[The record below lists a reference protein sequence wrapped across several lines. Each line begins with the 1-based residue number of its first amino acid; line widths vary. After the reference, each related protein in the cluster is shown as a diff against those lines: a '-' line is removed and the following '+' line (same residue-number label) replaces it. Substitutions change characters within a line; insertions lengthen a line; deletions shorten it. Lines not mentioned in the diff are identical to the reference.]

1 MKYKIVLLFLLGAFL
16 FQSCKTFKN
25 TDKSN
30 KGKPL
35 TEKMRYKE
43 SDLFTQAVILK
54 VTGKYT
60 EAEEMMKKALEI
72 DSLDPAANYQEAKIL
87 TILGRKDEAVEFAA
101 KAMKLDENNKWYKKL
116 YADLQKAA
124 GNYKEYLDT
133 YKILAEK
140 YPEDIDFLT
149 ELAFAYYFTGDYEN
163 AVFYYNKLEQKIGL
177 NEMLT
182 KQIAELYTRIG
193 QPEKAVD
200 AYQKLINAFPDEKH
214 YYALLAEYCLKNN
227 MPEKAKYAYEKIL
240 ELDPADPYVHISL
253 AGFYRKN
260 GDPEKAFDQ
269 LKKGFE
275 NKNLD
280 LKTKINLLLTYYSG
294 KLDETQK
301 KEALELSEI
310 LKKVHPGED
319 LSEAFYA
326 TMLYENKRYQEAEII
341 TRKIIKNNNT
351 NYASWE
357 QLLFCDLYLSRYDTL
372 AADADSAVDLF
383 PNQPIPYWLGGIAN
397 FQLKNFNKAKTL
409 LENAKELTVNNNA
422 LLEQIYSILGDTYN
436 KLKMYDKSY
445 EAYEKVL
452 AINPENSIV
461 LNNYAYYLSLRNLN
475 LDKAEK
481 MAAKA
486 VELDPY
492 NQNNLDT
499 YAWVFY
505 KLKKYDKALMW
516 EQKAL
521 DNGGDS
527 SGVVLEHM
535 GDIYYQL
542 GNKTEAL
549 KWWKKASEKK
559 NHSDLLDKK
568 IKDGKLYE

>member
-1 MKYKIVLLFLLGAFL
+1 MKLKIAIIFVLSLFAL
-16 FQSCKTFKN
+16 QSCKTFKHI
-25 TDKSN
+25 DK
-30 KGKPL
+30 KQEAKPL

-54 VTGKYT
+54 VTGKYQ
-60 EAEEMMKKALEI
+60 EAEEMMKKALAI

-87 TILGRKDEAVEFAA
+87 TILGRKDEAVEYAA
-101 KAMKLDENNKWYKKL
+101 KAMKLDNNNKWYKKL
-116 YADLQKAA
+116 YADLQKAN
-124 GNYKEYLDT
+124 GNYREYLKT
-133 YKILAEK
+133 YEELAK
-140 YPEDIDFLT
+140 QYPEDVDFLT

-163 AVFYYNKLEQKIGL
+163 AVKYYSQLEEKMGL

-182 KQIAELYTRIG
+182 KQIAELYSRLG
-193 QPEKAVD
+193 QPEKAVE
-200 AYQKLINAFPDEKH
+200 AYQKLIDAFPDEKH
-214 YYALLAEYCLKNN
+214 YYALLAEYCSKNN
-227 MPEKAKYAYEKIL
+227 MPEKAEKAYKKIL
-240 ELDPADPYVHISL
+240 EIDPADPYVHISL
-253 AGFYRKN
+253 ADFYRKN
-260 GDPEKAFDQ
+260 GNPEKAFDE

-294 KLDETQK
+294 TLSQDQK

-310 LKKVHPGED
+310 LKRVHPGKD

-326 TMLYENKRYQEAEII
+326 TMLYENQRYKEAEVV
-341 TRKIIKNNNT
+341 TRKVVKANIT
-351 NYASWE
+351 NYAMWE

-372 AADADSAVDLF
+372 AADADSAVDMF

-397 FQLKNFNKAKTL
+397 FQLKNFEKAKTL
-409 LENAKELTVNNNA
+409 LENAKDLTVNNKA
-422 LLEQIYSILGDTYN
+422 LLEQIYSVLGDTYN
-436 KLKMYDKSY
+436 ELKMYDKSY
-445 EAYEKVL
+445 DAYDKVL
-452 AINPENSIV
+452 AINPNNSIV
-461 LNNYAYYLSLRNLN
+461 LNNYAYYLSLRNEQ
-475 LDKAEK
+475 LDKAEQ

-505 KLKKYDKALMW
+505 KQKKYDKALEW
-516 EQKAL
+516 EQKAI

-542 GNKTEAL
+542 GNKEEAL
-549 KWWKKASEKK
+549 KWWKKAKTKK
-559 NHSDLLDKK
+559 DHSDLLDKK

>member
-54 VTGKYT
+54 ITGKYT

-163 AVFYYNKLEQKIGL
+163 AVFNYNKLEQKIGL

-260 GDPEKAFDQ
+260 GDPEKAFDE

-516 EQKAL
+516 EQKAI
-521 DNGGDS
+521 DNGGNS

>member
-1 MKYKIVLLFLLGAFL
+1 MKYKIVITVLLGLFV
-16 FQSCKTFKN
+16 FQSCKTFKHI
-25 TDKSN
+25 DKN
-30 KGKPL
+30 KEAKPL
-35 TEKMRYKE
+35 TEKMRYNE

-54 VTGKYT
+54 VTGKYQ
-60 EAEEMMKKALEI
+60 EAEEMMKKALAI

-87 TILGRKDEAVEFAA
+87 TILGRKDEAVEYAE

-124 GNYKEYLDT
+124 GNYGEYLKT
-133 YKILAEK
+133 YKELSEQ
-140 YPEDIDFLT
+140 YPEDVDFLT

-163 AVFYYNKLEQKIGL
+163 AVKYYNKLEEKVGL

-182 KQIAELYTRIG
+182 KQIAELYTRTG
-193 QPEKAVD
+193 QPEKAVE
-200 AYQKLINAFPDEKH
+200 AYQKLIKAFPDEKH
-214 YYALLAEYCLKNN
+214 YYALLAEYCSKNN
-227 MPEKAKYAYEKIL
+227 MPEKAESAYKKIL
-240 ELDPADPYVHISL
+240 ELDPDDPYVHISL
-253 AGFYRKN
+253 ASFYRKN
-260 GDPEKAFDQ
+260 GNPQKALNE

-294 KLDETQK
+294 TLNESQK

-326 TMLYENKRYQEAEII
+326 TMLYENQKYKEAEVI
-341 TRKIIKNNNT
+341 TRKIVKANNT
-351 NYASWE
+351 NYAMWE

-372 AADADSAVDLF
+372 AADADSAIDMF

-397 FQLKNFNKAKTL
+397 FQIKNFEKAKTL
-409 LENAKELTVNNNA
+409 LENAKDLTVNNNA

-436 KLKMYDKSY
+436 ELKMYDKSY
-445 EAYEKVL
+445 EAYDKVL
-452 AINPENSIV
+452 QINPENSIV
-461 LNNYAYYLSLRNLN
+461 LNNYAYYLSLRGQQ

-486 VELDPY
+486 VQLDPY

-505 KLKKYDKALMW
+505 KQKKYDKALEW

-542 GNKTEAL
+542 GKPDEAI
-549 KWWKKASEKK
+549 KWWKKAQKK
-559 NHSDLLDKK
+559 KDHSDLLDKK